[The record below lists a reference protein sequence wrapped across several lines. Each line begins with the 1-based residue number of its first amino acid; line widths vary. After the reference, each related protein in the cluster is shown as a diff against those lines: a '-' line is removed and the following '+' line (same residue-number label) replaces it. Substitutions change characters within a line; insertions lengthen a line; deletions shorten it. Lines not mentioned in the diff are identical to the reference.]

1 MGKGQ
6 EWMSC
11 QEGAARETEESR
23 AILSGQ
29 RDVSRK
35 AGKGTSM
42 QRKQREHTQRLRGL
56 NREAVF
62 RDGY

>member
-23 AILSGQ
+23 ASSKWSEGCEWE
-29 RDVSRK
+29 SREGHLDTEGTEGANTK
-35 AGKGTSM
+35 A
-42 QRKQREHTQRLRGL
+42 RRP
-56 NREAVF
+56 
-62 RDGY
+62 

>member
-1 MGKGQ
+1 
-6 EWMSC
+6 MSS
-11 QEGAARETEESR
+11 QEGTARETEENR
-23 AILSGQ
+23 AALSGQ
-29 RDVSRK
+29 RDVNGK

-42 QRKQREHTQRLRGL
+42 QREQREQTQRLRGR